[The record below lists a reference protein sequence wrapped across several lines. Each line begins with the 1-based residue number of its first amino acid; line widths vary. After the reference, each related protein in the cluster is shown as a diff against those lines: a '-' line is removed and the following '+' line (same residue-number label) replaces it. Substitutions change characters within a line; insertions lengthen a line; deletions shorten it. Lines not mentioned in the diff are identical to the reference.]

1 MYIYKLSG
9 ATELPLGN
17 LNYRNDDERGATV
30 INERLVNQV
39 VVVMIVMVDSGP
51 CTVGETVQADPLW

>member
-17 LNYRNDDERGATV
+17 LNYGNDDERGATV

-39 VVVMIVMVDSGP
+39 VMVM
-51 CTVGETVQADPLW
+51 TNRL